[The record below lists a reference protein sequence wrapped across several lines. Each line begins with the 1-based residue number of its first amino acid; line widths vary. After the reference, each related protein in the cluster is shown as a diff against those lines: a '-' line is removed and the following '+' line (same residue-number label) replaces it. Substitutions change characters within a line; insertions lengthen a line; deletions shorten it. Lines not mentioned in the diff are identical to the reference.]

1 MLQVLFLIKIFIY
14 LQSMKTN
21 TLHITN
27 PSKGL
32 VDLARKLQADK
43 EASKKDL
50 REQAHRFFPKKK

>member
-1 MLQVLFLIKIFIY
+1 
-14 LQSMKTN
+14 MKTN

-43 EASKKDL
+43 EASKKEL